1 MDEWKHN
8 PIIKPH
14 KKRSWY
20 LAWKYKLMNQRA
32 LRKLCQVIHS
42 QACGGLG
49 RIIWG
54 LQAYG
59 AEVGVEVGLLGVLCD
74 LTYQGCV
81 TCP

>member
-54 LQAYG
+54 L
-59 AEVGVEVGLLGVLCD
+59 
-74 LTYQGCV
+74 
-81 TCP
+81 